1 MSDDVEE
8 PVVLESSARHG
19 VAEDDAL
26 HAWAFAVDIY
36 DIGEGLVMYIGPDR
50 SGALLEV
57 GAVDWYGTVA
67 IVHAMPARPK
77 FLSDNT
83 GQW

>member
-1 MSDDVEE
+1 MGDDVEE
-8 PVVLESSARHG
+8 PVVLESAARHG

-36 DIGEGLVMYIGPDR
+36 DIGDGLVMYIGPAR
-50 SGALLEV
+50 SGALIEV

-67 IVHAMPARPK
+67 IVHAMPARSK
-77 FLSDNT
+77 FLSGNA
-83 GQW
+83 GQR